1 MVARKITAS
10 TIESG
15 RLSRTVVFAFVSN
28 FARSLDLNDL
38 RLIGDLVNLSVEA
51 FIRFHLSFA
60 PGGAISKFKC
70 RCSYR
75 TVRDVWYRYSK
86 FVLLVRSIRAAVL
99 APLEDRGGRM

>member
-15 RLSRTVVFAFVSN
+15 RPSRIAVSAFVSN

-51 FIRFHLSFA
+51 FMRFHQSFA
-60 PGGAISKFKC
+60 LCGA
-70 RCSYR
+70 
-75 TVRDVWYRYSK
+75 W
-86 FVLLVRSIRAAVL
+86 
-99 APLEDRGGRM
+99 